1 MNPFLISTKCP
12 MLFGCGTSMT
22 VASKIQ
28 ELGCKKVMIVCDD
41 WLSKQENALSGTEC
55 YMALYCRYAFWF
67 CFGPWYA
74 CLYRRHFGWSCWI
87 LRK

>member
-41 WLSKQENALSGTEC
+41 WLSQQEN
-55 YMALYCRYAFWF
+55 F
-67 CFGPWYA
+67 
-74 CLYRRHFGWSCWI
+74 
-87 LRK
+87 